1 MSQQEFPVERNWL
14 GALRRASNLTQPHE
28 RLERVLWPLPFRWTP
43 IGNRDNT
50 RIHPEA
56 KSRLVHRTWLGAAV
70 IVVVVLIGVSSHRQA
85 VAQQPAKAKDAP
97 ITVRFTDI
105 RKAAGITFIQDSTN
119 SDEKYYL
126 ETMGT
131 GVGWLDYDQDGL
143 MDLYFVQSGAT
154 DAYKPARP
162 LRSALYH
169 NNGDGTFTDVTEK
182 AGVGGE
188 GHYGQGVAV
197 GDFDN
202 DGFPDLYVTGYGRAI
217 LYHNNGDG
225 TFTDV
230 TAKAGVADEVEWSTS
245 AGWFDY
251 DKDGWL
257 DLVVTNYLDWNPKN
271 NLWCGDRA
279 PGYRSYCN
287 PGNYKGQKTKLYHNN
302 HDGTFTDVSDKSGV
316 GVPES
321 KGMGVVLFDFNNDGW
336 PGIAIANDTWPNFL
350 FQNNHDGTFK
360 DVSLISGLAAS
371 EDGRYEAGMGI
382 DAADVDGDGFLDV
395 YITHLDL
402 ELNRLYHNN
411 GDGTFTDDTY
421 GSGIGNKAMLLSGVA
436 AKFLDYD
443 NDGWPDIVQA
453 NGAMVDNVNLYHSA
467 ISYKEPLLMFHNLGH
482 GQFEKASDSLGPDFI
497 RPIAG
502 RGLAT
507 ADFFNNGAMGM
518 VVNVRGDYP
527 ELLRND
533 GGNANHW
540 LEVLLI
546 GTKSNRDGIGSVLK
560 LTSEGSVRVEQA
572 KGGTSYMSAS
582 DPRIHFGLGKRT
594 KIESLVITWPSG
606 QVDKLVNLPVDKII
620 AVKEGVG
627 ITLHPF
633 PKVTV
638 R

>member
-1 MSQQEFPVERNWL
+1 ML
-14 GALRRASNLTQPHE
+14 L
-28 RLERVLWPLPFRWTP
+28 
-43 IGNRDNT
+43 I
-50 RIHPEA
+50 
-56 KSRLVHRTWLGAAV
+56 AV
-70 IVVVVLIGVSSHRQA
+70 SAVSHTEGDA
-85 VAQQPAKAKDAP
+85 AQQPAKPQDAHV
-97 ITVRFTDI
+97 TVRYTDI
-105 RKAAGITFIQDSTN
+105 RKSAGITFVQDSTET
-119 SDEKYYL
+119 DEKYYL

-131 GVGWLDYDQDGL
+131 GVAWIDYDQDGL

-154 DAYKPARP
+154 DAYKPAKP

-169 NNGDGTFTDVTEK
+169 NNGDGTFTDVTVK

-202 DGFPDLYVTGYGRAI
+202 DGYPDLYVTGYGRAI

-230 TAKAGVADEVEWSTS
+230 TAKAGVADDGEWSTS

-257 DLVVTNYLDWNPKN
+257 DLVVTNYIEWTPKN
-271 NLWCGDRA
+271 NLWCGDRK

-287 PGNYKGQKTKLYHNN
+287 PNNYKGQKTRLYHNN

-316 GVPES
+316 GLPES
-321 KGMGVVLFDFNNDGW
+321 KGMGLVLADFNNDGW
-336 PGIAIANDTWPNFL
+336 PDIAIANDTWPNFL
-350 FQNNHDGTFK
+350 FQNNHDGTFT

-382 DAADVDGDGFLDV
+382 DAADVDGDGFLDI
-395 YITHLDL
+395 YITHLDM

-421 GSGIGNKAMLLSGVA
+421 GSGIGNKAILLSGVS
-436 AKFLDYD
+436 AKFIDYD

-453 NGAMVDNVNLYHSA
+453 NGAMVDNVSLYQSLV
-467 ISYKEPLLMFHNLGH
+467 SYKEPLLMFHNLGK
-482 GQFEKASDSLGPDFI
+482 GRFEKSSDSLGPDFT
-497 RPIAG
+497 RPVAG

-507 ADFFNNGAMGM
+507 ADFNNDGGVGIA
-518 VVNVRGDYP
+518 VNVRGDFP
-527 ELLRND
+527 EILRND
-533 GGNANHW
+533 GGNSNNW

-560 LTSEGSVRVEQA
+560 LTSGGVVQVDQA

-582 DPRIHFGLGKRT
+582 DPRIHFGLGKRA
-594 KIESLVITWPSG
+594 KVESLVITWPSG
-606 QVDKLVNLPVDKII
+606 QVDKLTNLPIDKII
-620 AVKEGVG
+620 AVKESVG
-627 ITLHPF
+627 IVPHSF
-633 PKVTV
+633 PKVPS